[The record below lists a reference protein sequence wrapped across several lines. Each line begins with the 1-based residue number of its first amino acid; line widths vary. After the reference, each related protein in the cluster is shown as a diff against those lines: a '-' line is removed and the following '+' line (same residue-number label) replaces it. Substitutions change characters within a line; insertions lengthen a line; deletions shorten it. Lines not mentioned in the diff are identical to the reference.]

1 MNKIKPVT
9 GQVVHGLM
17 YGTLLNLES
26 KDKIAIMGFMEQK
39 SISLA
44 RSKGFT
50 GMFTTNTNPLTQQLG
65 KNIFGYETL
74 ATLQLN
80 QYVDKN
86 GRKPF
91 EKALDHYV
99 AVVMYK
105 DLQ

>member
-1 MNKIKPVT
+1 MK
-9 GQVVHGLM
+9 GQVAHGLM
-17 YGTLLNLES
+17 YGTLLNLKS
-26 KDKIAIMGFMEQK
+26 KDKIAIMGFIEEN

-44 RSKGFT
+44 KSRGFT

-65 KNIFGYETL
+65 KNVFGYKTL

-80 QYVDKN
+80 QYVDKS

-91 EKALDHYV
+91 QKALDHYV
-99 AVVMYK
+99 AVAMYK